1 MHAFVVS
8 QKRQNEIESRR
19 DAGKPS
25 RTQRTQRTPQATTRH
40 TLTLETRHIA
50 CTGEEGYEQ
59 DKAAQMTREEHERM
73 RTLWRRHG
81 LGDELYRRFM
91 MYLLNQRSQGM
102 DSTHVPVSTHGP
114 E

>member
-1 MHAFVVS
+1 
-8 QKRQNEIESRR
+8 
-19 DAGKPS
+19 
-25 RTQRTQRTPQATTRH
+25 
-40 TLTLETRHIA
+40 L
-50 CTGEEGYEQ
+50 TGEEGYEQ

-102 DSTHVPVSTHGP
+102 DSTHPPLNTCP
-114 E
+114 ERV

>member
-1 MHAFVVS
+1 M
-8 QKRQNEIESRR
+8 
-19 DAGKPS
+19 
-25 RTQRTQRTPQATTRH
+25 TRH
-40 TLTLETRHIA
+40 THRQSVRQLTLEL
-50 CTGEEGYEQ
+50 TGEEGYEQ

-102 DSTHVPVSTHGP
+102 DSTHPPSQHMPRASVSAVR
-114 E
+114 